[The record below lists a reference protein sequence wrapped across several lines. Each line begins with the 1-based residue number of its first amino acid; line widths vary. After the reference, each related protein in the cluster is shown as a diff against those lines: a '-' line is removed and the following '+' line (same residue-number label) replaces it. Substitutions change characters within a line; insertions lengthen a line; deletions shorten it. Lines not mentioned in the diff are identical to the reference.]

1 MLILTGVERG
11 QDLGGS
17 VLAHFDH
24 VSLAAQLPNYASLL
38 HIEAK
43 MHNSGIMS
51 REKRIMLPSSNY
63 VSLKAKN

>member
-43 MHNSGIMS
+43 KHISGIMS
-51 REKRIMLPSSNY
+51 QEKRIMFPSSNY
-63 VSLKAKN
+63 VS